1 MQSRLA
7 SDQLRELAGP
17 RLGYAS
23 SHGGCSLHCAGNFLA
38 GSRTTERIESGAR
51 FANAAK
57 KLLRSISAF
66 EAVCRSKILM
76 SLGHHTPAAFL
87 PRSSG
92 DMRSEG
98 TGCAEGSAVD
108 PPSYFGGTRKA
119 GTPRPGVGRAGG
131 GGGVA

>member
-98 TGCAEGSAVD
+98 TGCAERDRRAVRAHALVLPANLGGPRRGSA
-108 PPSYFGGTRKA
+108 GQGARL
-119 GTPRPGVGRAGG
+119 
-131 GGGVA
+131 